1 MSVPLPIRILLWPLS
16 YVYGIAAR
24 WRVALYEKG
33 IFKTR
38 RLKTPVISVGN
49 LTVGGTGKTPMVL
62 CLAEKF
68 LAEGKR
74 VGVLTRGYHGTSG
87 TSDEVEMLRQ
97 RLGDRVVFGVGAN
110 RYAEGSR
117 IEKESGVDIF
127 LLDDGFQHLKLARDV
142 DIVLWDGTKKF
153 QRQWMLPAGS
163 LREPI
168 SAIGRADMLIITRKT
183 AGPDRDEGATRA
195 TGDELVF
202 TAQTRL
208 LGFRKAGAA
217 ETPKSL
223 EQLEDG
229 PFFAFCGV
237 GNPDA
242 FFADLR
248 RWNVN
253 VEGKMSFIDH
263 HRYTADDWA
272 RLTHAA
278 HTAGATAFVTT
289 EKDEQNLRGR
299 DFGEW
304 SVYVAVIAIT
314 VAPEPAF
321 DEEIGKLLNERR
333 KTSS

>member
-24 WRVALYEKG
+24 WRVALYAKG

-38 RLKTPVISVGN
+38 RLKAPVISVGN

-62 CLAEKF
+62 YLAEKF

-74 VGVLTRGYHGTSG
+74 VGVLTRGYRASSG
-87 TSDEVEMLRQ
+87 KSDEVEMLRQ
-97 RLGDRVVFGVGAN
+97 RLGDPVVFGVGAD
-110 RYAEGSR
+110 RYVEGSR
-117 IEKESGVDIF
+117 IEKESGVDVF

-142 DIVLWDGTKKF
+142 DIVLWDGTKRF
-153 QRQWMLPAGS
+153 QQQWMLPAGS

-168 SAIGRADMLIITRKT
+168 SAIGRADMLVITRKT
-183 AGPDRDEGATRA
+183 GEPDREDTATSA
-195 TGDELVF
+195 AGDGLVF
-202 TAQTRL
+202 TAQTKL

-217 ETPKSL
+217 ETPRPVEL
-223 EQLEDG
+223 LEDG

-253 VEGKMSFIDH
+253 VEGKMSFVDH

-272 RLTHAA
+272 RLTHGA

-304 SVYVAVIAIT
+304 SVYIAVIALT
-314 VAPEPAF
+314 VSPEPAF
-321 DEEIGKLLNERR
+321 DAEVRKLLNER
-333 KTSS
+333 KKAIS

>member
-1 MSVPLPIRILLWPLS
+1 MRLPLPIRILLWPLS
-16 YVYGIAAR
+16 YLYGLAAR
-24 WRVALYEKG
+24 SRVALSTQGTLKS
-33 IFKTR
+33 R
-38 RLKTPVISVGN
+38 RLSTPVISVGN

-62 CLAEKF
+62 YLAEKF

-74 VGVLTRGYHGTSG
+74 VGILTRGYRGSG
-87 TSDEVEMLRQ
+87 GSSDEVDMLKR
-97 RLGDRVVFGVGAN
+97 RLGERVVFGVGAN

-117 IEKESGVDIF
+117 IERENPVDIF
-127 LLDDGFQHLKLARDV
+127 LLDDGFQHLQLVRDV

-168 SAIGRADMLIITRKT
+168 SAIGRADMLVISRKC
-183 AGPDRDEGATRA
+183 AEPSREVSVSGKSNDG
-195 TGDELVF
+195 LVF
-202 TAQTRL
+202 TAQTKL
-208 LGFRKAGAA
+208 LGFRKFGEQEA
-217 ETPKSL
+217 PRPV
-223 EQLEDG
+223 EQLADG

-253 VEGKMSFIDH
+253 VEDKMNFIDH

-278 HTAGATAFVTT
+278 HSAGATAFVTT

-304 SVYVAVIAIT
+304 PVYVAVIALT
-314 VAPEPAF
+314 VAPEAEF
-321 DEEIGKLLNERR
+321 DAEVQRLLSESR
-333 KTSS
+333 KASA

>member
-16 YVYGIAAR
+16 YVYGISAR

-74 VGVLTRGYHGTSG
+74 VGVLTRGYRGSSG
-87 TSDEVEMLRQ
+87 SSDEVEMLRQ

-110 RYAEGSR
+110 RYVEGSR

-183 AGPDRDEGATRA
+183 AGLDREDGATRA
-195 TGDELVF
+195 TGDGLVF

-217 ETPKSL
+217 KALKPV

-263 HRYTADDWA
+263 HRYSADDWA

-289 EKDEQNLRGR
+289 EKDEQNLRGH

-304 SVYVAVIAIT
+304 SVYVAVIALT
-314 VAPEPAF
+314 VSPEPAF
-321 DEEIGKLLNERR
+321 DGEVRKLLNERR

>member
-1 MSVPLPIRILLWPLS
+1 MSLPLPIRILLWPLS

-24 WRVALYEKG
+24 WRVALYARG

-38 RLKTPVISVGN
+38 RLKTLVISVGN

-62 CLAEKF
+62 YLAERF

-74 VGVLTRGYHGTSG
+74 VGVLTRGYRSSSG
-87 TSDEVEMLRQ
+87 KSDEVEMLRQ
-97 RLGDRVVFGVGAN
+97 RLGDRVVFGVGAD
-110 RYAEGSR
+110 RYVEGSR
-117 IEKESGVDIF
+117 IEKETGVDVF

-168 SAIGRADMLIITRKT
+168 SAIGRADMLVITRKT
-183 AGPDRDEGATRA
+183 TEPGSEDAAIGVAGDG
-195 TGDELVF
+195 LVF

-208 LGFRKAGAA
+208 LGFHKVGKT
-217 ETPKSL
+217 ETPRPV
-223 EQLEDG
+223 EQMADG

-237 GNPDA
+237 GNPNA

-253 VEGKMSFIDH
+253 VEGKMSVIDNQ
-263 HRYTADDWA
+263 RYTADDWA

-278 HTAGATAFVTT
+278 YTAGATAFVTT

-304 SVYVAVIAIT
+304 SVYIAVIALA
-314 VAPEPAF
+314 VSPQPAF
-321 DEEIGKLLNERR
+321 DDEVRKLLNERR
-333 KTSS
+333 KTDS

>member
-1 MSVPLPIRILLWPLS
+1 
-16 YVYGIAAR
+16 
-24 WRVALYEKG
+24 
-33 IFKTR
+33 
-38 RLKTPVISVGN
+38 
-49 LTVGGTGKTPMVL
+49 MVL
-62 CLAEKF
+62 YLAEKF
-68 LAEGKR
+68 LSEGKR
-74 VGVLTRGYHGTSG
+74 VGVLTRGYRGSSG
-87 TSDEVEMLRQ
+87 KSDEVEMLRQ

-110 RYAEGSR
+110 RYIEGSR

-127 LLDDGFQHLKLARDV
+127 LLDDGFQHLKLVRDV

-168 SAIGRADMLIITRKT
+168 SAIGRADMLVITRKT
-183 AGPDRDEGATRA
+183 AEPYREAAMTVPAGEG
-195 TGDELVF
+195 LVF

-208 LGFRKAGAA
+208 LGFRKVGAA
-217 ETPKSL
+217 ETPKPL
-223 EQLEDG
+223 EQLEEG

-253 VEGKMSFIDH
+253 VEGKISFIDH

-304 SVYVAVIAIT
+304 SVYVAVIALT
-314 VAPEPAF
+314 VSPEPAF
-321 DEEIGKLLNERR
+321 DEEVRKLLNEHR
-333 KTSS
+333 KPSS

>member
-16 YVYGIAAR
+16 YVYGVAAR
-24 WRVALYEKG
+24 WRVALYTKG
-33 IFKTR
+33 IRKTR
-38 RLKTPVISVGN
+38 RLNTPVISVGN

-62 CLAEKF
+62 YLAEKF

-74 VGVLTRGYHGTSG
+74 VGVLTRGYRGSSG

-110 RYAEGSR
+110 RYVEGSR
-117 IEKESGVDIF
+117 IEKESGVDVF

-168 SAIGRADMLIITRKT
+168 SAIGRADMLVVTRKT
-183 AGPDRDEGATRA
+183 AEPDREAAMTGPAGEG
-195 TGDELVF
+195 LVF
-202 TAQTRL
+202 TAQARL
-208 LGFRKAGAA
+208 LGFRKAGAM
-217 ETPKSL
+217 EEPKQV

-242 FFADLR
+242 FFVDLR

-304 SVYVAVIAIT
+304 PVYVAVIALT
-314 VAPEPAF
+314 VSPEPAF
-321 DEEIGKLLNERR
+321 DEEVRKLLSERR

>member
-1 MSVPLPIRILLWPLS
+1 MSLPLPIRILLWPFS
-16 YVYGIAAR
+16 YLYGLAAR
-24 WRVALYEKG
+24 CRVALYTKG
-33 IFKTR
+33 VFKRR
-38 RLKTPVISVGN
+38 RLKAPVISVGN

-62 CLAEKF
+62 CLAEEF

-74 VGVLTRGYHGTSG
+74 VGILTRGYRGSGG
-87 TSDEVEMLRQ
+87 TSDEVEMLRR

-110 RYAEGSR
+110 RHAEGSR
-117 IEKESGVDIF
+117 IERENPVDIF
-127 LLDDGFQHLKLARDV
+127 LLDDGFQHLQLARDV

-168 SAIGRADMLIITRKT
+168 SAIERADMLVISRKS
-183 AGPDRDEGATRA
+183 AEPSRA
-195 TGDELVF
+195 DSTTGKSADGLVF
-202 TAQTRL
+202 TAQTKL
-208 LGFRKAGAA
+208 LGFRKVGGN
-217 ETPKSL
+217 EGPRPV
-223 EQLEDG
+223 EQLADG

-272 RLTHAA
+272 RLTHTA
-278 HTAGATAFVTT
+278 HSAGATAFVTT

-304 SVYVAVIAIT
+304 PVYVAVIALT
-314 VAPEPAF
+314 VAPEGEF
-321 DEEIGKLLNERR
+321 DAEIRRLLSERR
-333 KTSS
+333 KASA